1 MYASSASRLGG
12 VLAPRVGRRFQML
25 SQRGLVPASA
35 AAAAAAAAAV
45 APAATPAA
53 AARAIP
59 AACAAWRPPLR
70 CSVRHIFSTGPPDY
84 TGAPTTATVPPNSSS
99 SSSSSS
105 SNREKAPTRRATGL
119 HKVCNLGAPLA
130 EFMGRTQASRV
141 EVTKFI
147 WSYIKEKGLQK
158 KDNKRIVVA
167 DERLLPLLQQREL
180 SMFTLN
186 KVLSQH
192 IHNTPQQDK
201 QQQHHQQRED
211 GGPQVKP

>member
-1 MYASSASRLGG
+1 M
-12 VLAPRVGRRFQML
+12 
-25 SQRGLVPASA
+25 
-35 AAAAAAAAAV
+35 
-45 APAATPAA
+45 
-53 AARAIP
+53 
-59 AACAAWRPPLR
+59 
-70 CSVRHIFSTGPPDY
+70 
-84 TGAPTTATVPPNSSS
+84 
-99 SSSSSS
+99 
-105 SNREKAPTRRATGL
+105 
-119 HKVCNLGAPLA
+119 A